1 MNGLNSNVL
10 KQIHDSGVAIWGF
23 ATPGLAANSARDVGG
38 RLAALSIW
46 GMKASGGTYAAI
58 AALTN
63 IPAMLIAV
71 AVYEF
76 FLTDS
81 SRGMDSYVLRFLT
94 PFLILLPP
102 IVMPSAQL
110 EFMIG
115 HQKHHEQHGG
125 PPHRSPYNKDSDEK
139 GNTPSDV

>member
-1 MNGLNSNVL
+1 
-10 KQIHDSGVAIWGF
+10 
-23 ATPGLAANSARDVGG
+23 
-38 RLAALSIW
+38 
-46 GMKASGGTYAAI
+46 MKASGGTYAAI

-63 IPAMLIAV
+63 IPAMLV
-71 AVYEF
+71 AAAMYEF

-81 SRGMDSYVLRFLT
+81 SRGLAAYFLMFLT
-94 PFLILLPP
+94 PFLTLFPP

-125 PPHRSPYNKDSDEK
+125 PPHRSPYNKDSSENDLTGK
-139 GNTPSDV
+139 DNATNDV